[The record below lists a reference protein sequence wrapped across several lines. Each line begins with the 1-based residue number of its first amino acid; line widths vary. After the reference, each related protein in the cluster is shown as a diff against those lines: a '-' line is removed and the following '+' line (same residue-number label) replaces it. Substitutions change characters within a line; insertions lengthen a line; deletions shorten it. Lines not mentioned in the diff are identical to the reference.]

1 MKENALELTMPNG
14 DNQHYN
20 AEWCREKHKIID
32 NRMDI
37 MEKRLWGII
46 ILLVG
51 NLFGVATTV
60 ALILSR

>member
-1 MKENALELTMPNG
+1 MPNG